1 MESSSSSRL
10 MALDLMRGLDM
21 LFLTV
26 VGPLLWACQ
35 RVWGVPAW
43 LERQLVH
50 MPWEGLTAWDLIMPW
65 FIFMCGA
72 AVPFALPKRLEG
84 GRPGVRFWRH
94 VLGRVALLWLLGMV
108 VQGNL
113 LSLNWAHFAFYTNT
127 LQAIAAGYLIAALA
141 LLLPRAWMRLALT
154 ITLAGGYALLLAT
167 LGDYSPTGNF
177 AIRVERWVFPS
188 SSGDYSWCLT
198 TMMFGAMTLCGM
210 HCTELL
216 RSPRL
221 EPWRK
226 LLALALL
233 GGGCLGGG
241 LLLGLWEP
249 AIKRIFTLS
258 FTLQAMGWGVLALSL
273 CYLVA
278 DVLHVQ
284 RGWGLLTLYGRHALL
299 AYLTMELFHPV
310 IGCAASILTQ
320 GLPNLLGARV
330 YPLVHAVAVA
340 LLMTLLL
347 LLRERWGKRHG

>member
-1 MESSSSSRL
+1 MEPPASQRL
-10 MALDLMRGLDM
+10 LALDLMRGLDM

-26 VGPLLWACQ
+26 VGPLLWACH
-35 RVWGVPAW
+35 RLWGLPAW

-50 MPWEGLTAWDLIMPW
+50 VPWEGLTAWDLIMPW

-72 AVPFALPKRLEG
+72 AIPFALPKRLEG
-84 GRPGVRFWRH
+84 GRAGFRFWRH
-94 VLGRVALLWLLGMV
+94 VLGRVASLWLFGMV

-154 ITLAGGYALLLAT
+154 LTLAGGYALLLAT
-167 LGDYSPTGNF
+167 LGDYSPTGNC
-177 AIRVERWVFPS
+177 AIRVERWLFPR
-188 SSGDYSWCLT
+188 SSGDYTWCLT

-210 HCTELL
+210 HCTDLL

-233 GGGCLGGG
+233 GCGCLGGG

-258 FTLQAMGWGVLALSL
+258 FTLQAMGWGILALGAF
-273 CYLVA
+273 YFVA
-278 DVLHVQ
+278 DLLGVR

-299 AYLTMELFHPV
+299 AYLCMEGFRAPFDALAACLVQGIPHLLGSAYYPLFHTATV
-310 IGCAASILTQ
+310 AFLLTV
-320 GLPNLLGARV
+320 LL
-330 YPLVHAVAVA
+330 YHLD
-340 LLMTLLL
+340 
-347 LLRERWGKRHG
+347 RHQRKA